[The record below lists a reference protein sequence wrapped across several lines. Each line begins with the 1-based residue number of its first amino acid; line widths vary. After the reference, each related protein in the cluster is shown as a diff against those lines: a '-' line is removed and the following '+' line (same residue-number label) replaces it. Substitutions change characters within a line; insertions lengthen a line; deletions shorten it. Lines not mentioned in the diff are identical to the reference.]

1 MANISV
7 WEKFRKAVTG
17 SYSEKLTYQL
27 AQEKAE
33 QLAAAKMAEK
43 ARLEAAAAKKKAAEA
58 AAKAESARVAKV
70 KADAERM
77 AKNAAAAKPAAKK
90 PVAKKPASTGKT
102 ASTTPKKATAKP
114 APKKATGYK
123 ANAVDGD
130 GDGLVQ
136 DGTPFERP
144 AAPKKK
150 ATGTGGSSATK
161 KRR

>member
-1 MANISV
+1 MAKISG

-43 ARLEAAAAKKKAAEA
+43 VRLEAAAKKKAAEE
-58 AAKAESARVAKV
+58 AAKKVSRVEKV
-70 KADAERM
+70 KADA
-77 AKNAAAAKPAAKK
+77 KK
-90 PVAKKPASTGKT
+90 TPSQPAKKPASAGKT

>member
-1 MANISV
+1 MANISG

-33 QLAAAKMAEK
+33 QLAAARMAEK
-43 ARLEAAAAKKKAAEA
+43 ARLEAAAAKKKAEEA

-70 KADAERM
+70 KADAARM

-90 PVAKKPASTGKT
+90 PASTGKT
-102 ASTTPKKATAKP
+102 ASITPKKATAKP
-114 APKKATGYK
+114 APKKATGHK

>member
-1 MANISV
+1 MAKISG

-33 QLAAAKMAEK
+33 KLAAAKMAEK
-43 ARLEAAAAKKKAAEA
+43 ARLEAAAKKKAAEE
-58 AAKAESARVAKV
+58 AAKKVSRVEKV
-70 KADAERM
+70 KADA
-77 AKNAAAAKPAAKK
+77 KK
-90 PVAKKPASTGKT
+90 TPSQPAKKPASAGKT
-102 ASTTPKKATAKP
+102 ASTTPKKATAKKP

>member
-1 MANISV
+1 MAKISGR
-7 WEKFRKAVTG
+7 EKFRKWLTG

-43 ARLEAAAAKKKAAEA
+43 ARLEAAAKKKAAEE
-58 AAKAESARVAKV
+58 AAKKVSRVEKV
-70 KADAERM
+70 KADA
-77 AKNAAAAKPAAKK
+77 KK
-90 PVAKKPASTGKT
+90 TPSQPAKKPASAGKT

-114 APKKATGYK
+114 APKKATGYNAK
-123 ANAVDGD
+123 AVDGD

>member
-1 MANISV
+1 MAKIST
-7 WEKFRKAVTG
+7 WEKIRKAIFR

-90 PVAKKPASTGKT
+90 PASTGKT
-102 ASTTPKKATAKP
+102 ASTTPKKATAKKP